1 MRRVAFCR
9 KSFLNK
15 KDMKSLLKKGHQ
27 LSPSQLLTVQMK
39 IQTHNQLNISD
50 MSAKNEQNSKKNL
63 QHSDQSNNSTMN
75 HSRSQISKKSWF
87 KNTSIEIDNTQIQ
100 KRSQVLKEISRNRY
114 F

>member
-27 LSPSQLLTVQMK
+27 LSPSQLLTVHMK

-50 MSAKNEQNSKKNL
+50 MSAKNGQNSPKVSENM
-63 QHSDQSNNSTMN
+63 DQSRNSK
-75 HSRSQISKKSWF
+75 SQISKKSWF
-87 KNTSIEIDNTQIQ
+87 KNTSIEIDSKKLQ
-100 KRSQVLKEISRNRY
+100 KRSQILNEISKNKRY
-114 F
+114 Y